1 MNVMLVDKGRVPSDT
16 TQVSLEEDWEVRWW
30 CDQFGC
36 TEVALRNAVRKAGP
50 SAEDVQREL
59 KAAGKQAF
67 TNTGE
72 D

>member
-1 MNVMLVDKGRVPSDT
+1 MADDLKNRGPADRSRINVH
-16 TQVSLEEDWEVRWW
+16 EAWEVRWW